1 MIDGQREIERGRW
14 DVSYL
19 YTTVLEVIHN
29 TWRAT
34 HRNKVNKKQRERERK
49 EDVRVIDIEKW
60 IEL

>member
-34 HRNKVNKKQRERERK
+34 HRHKDNTKQRERERK
-49 EDVRVIDIEKW
+49 KDVRVIDIEKW